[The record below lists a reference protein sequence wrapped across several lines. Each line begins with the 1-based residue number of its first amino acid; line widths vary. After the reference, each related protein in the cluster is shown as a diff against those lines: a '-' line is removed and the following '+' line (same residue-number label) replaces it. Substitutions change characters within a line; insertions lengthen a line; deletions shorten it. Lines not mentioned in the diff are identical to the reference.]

1 MFIRYFLELPL
12 PAEQVEAV
20 LLGPAA
26 RWLEGLATD
35 AGRRSE
41 GLLAEVQVGPL
52 GPHLAR
58 PVRIHLG
65 DPARLASTTSLPMSW
80 EPVGETLLPKLEADL
95 EVGALGPARTQLAI
109 GARYRPP
116 LGRLGR
122 VADRV
127 LLHRVAEATVKDF
140 PDRVGEAVQA
150 AVEATAPPTAAV
162 AA

>member
-35 AGRRSE
+35 AGRRGE

-65 DPARLASTTSLPMSW
+65 DPARLASTPPLRVMLVDDHEVVRDGSIGRSTSTP
-80 EPVGETLLPKLEADL
+80 TTTQLLPH
-95 EVGALGPARTQLAI
+95 AI
-109 GARYRPP
+109 GWRP
-116 LGRLGR
+116 
-122 VADRV
+122 
-127 LLHRVAEATVKDF
+127 
-140 PDRVGEAVQA
+140 
-150 AVEATAPPTAAV
+150 APSGSWCQPAP
-162 AA
+162 

>member
-1 MFIRYFLELPL
+1 
-12 PAEQVEAV
+12 
-20 LLGPAA
+20 
-26 RWLEGLATD
+26 
-35 AGRRSE
+35 
-41 GLLAEVQVGPL
+41 
-52 GPHLAR
+52 
-58 PVRIHLG
+58 
-65 DPARLASTTSLPMSW
+65 MSW

-109 GARYRPP
+109 GVRYRPP